1 MHKDFYRIRP
11 DFEDIHLK
19 LEKANILFHLFAAC
33 HHINKVWNNIDDWWE
48 DEKVKNKKIV
58 EKLTCKNLS
67 EKETT
72 KNGLNTLKNFQNDK
86 VKNKV
91 L

>member
-19 LEKANILFHLFAAC
+19 LEKANILFHNGSAAC

-48 DEKVKNKKIV
+48 DEKVKKIRKSF

-72 KNGLNTLKNFQNDK
+72 KEWIKYFK
-86 VKNKV
+86 KFI
-91 L
+91 